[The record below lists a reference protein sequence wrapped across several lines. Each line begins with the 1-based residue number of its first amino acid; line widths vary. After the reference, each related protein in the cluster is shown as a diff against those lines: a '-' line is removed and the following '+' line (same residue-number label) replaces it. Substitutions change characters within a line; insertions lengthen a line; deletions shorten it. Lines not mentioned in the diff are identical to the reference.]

1 VVFDRCDDA
10 ALRVVDSAIGAARGL
25 GHNYLGTE
33 HVLFALAEHR
43 DLLPSAVVASML
55 PAADVIRSAIV
66 SVIGESLRRDA
77 EVLRTVG
84 IDLEQVRSAVRRTFG
99 EEAIARLARRGVH
112 QPWQPWRRPSR
123 RCTSLLAG
131 NLTVATR
138 LKRAFEIAGRHA
150 ERRPAR
156 QIDPAC
162 LLLGVVEVEGAL
174 ANRLLFENGV
184 DPDDI
189 REVLVSRQS

>member
-1 VVFDRCDDA
+1 VFERCDDA

-43 DLLPSAVVASML
+43 DLLPSRVASML

-84 IDLEQVRSAVRRTFG
+84 IDLEEVRSAVRRTFG
-99 EEAIARLARRGVH
+99 EEAIARLAQRGVH

-138 LKRAFEIAGRHA
+138 LKRAFEIASRHA